1 MKQLLKKAIIW
12 ILRKE
17 AQIVLWR
24 FQPVIIGVTGSVGKT
39 SAKEAIRAVLEAR
52 YRVWASPK
60 SYNSD
65 IGLPLTILGENTAW
79 DDAFGWLCVI
89 GGGLKRMLWR
99 SLYPEYLIAEFGVD
113 RPKDMDRALVLA
125 QPTIGVVGA
134 IGEIPVHVEFFAGPR
149 ELAEEK
155 EKLVRSL
162 PADGYAI
169 LNYDDET
176 VREMGDRVRHG
187 PPMGEARSRGGRVV
201 TYGFDERANV
211 RASQEQLLIRNE
223 ESAQIPEGTMF
234 RLDYEGSSVPVRLLG
249 AFGKPQIY
257 AALAGA
263 AVGIVSGMNLVE
275 IAEAL
280 TRYTPPP
287 GRMRLLD
294 GIKNTRILDDSY
306 NASPLA
312 MHAAFDLLR
321 DLPARRKIAVIGD
334 MLEIG
339 KYTPEAHRA
348 IVRRFPEWGDL
359 LITIGPRA
367 RFAAEEARERGMPA
381 ERIWSF
387 YTADEVEKELQPFLE
402 EGDLILIKGSQA
414 IRLERVV
421 ETIMAHPER
430 ASELLC
436 RQEKF
441 WKKK

>member
-1 MKQLLKKAIIW
+1 MKRIFKKIVIW

-17 AQIVLWR
+17 AQVVLWR
-24 FQPVIIGVTGSVGKT
+24 FQPIIIGVTGSVGKT
-39 SAKEAIRAVLEAR
+39 STKEAMRVILETK
-52 YRVWASPK
+52 YRLQTSPK
-60 SYNSD
+60 SYNSE
-65 IGLPLTILGENTAW
+65 IGLPLAILGQTTAW
-79 DDAFGWLCVI
+79 DDALGWLKVI
-89 GGGLKRMLWR
+89 GGGLKRMISR
-99 SLYPEYLIAEFGVD
+99 APYPERLLAEFGVD
-113 RPKDMDRALVLA
+113 RPGDMDRALLLA
-125 QPTIGVVGA
+125 RPAIGVVTA
-134 IGEIPVHVEFFAGPR
+134 IGEVPVHVEFFAGPK

-155 EKLVRSL
+155 EKLTRGL
-162 PADGYAI
+162 PADGHAI
-169 LNYDDET
+169 LNFDDET

-187 PPMGEARSRGGRVV
+187 RVI
-201 TYGFDERANV
+201 TYGFGEGAHM

-223 ESAQIPEGTMF
+223 EDISVPEGTIF

-263 AVGIVSGMNLVE
+263 AVGIVSGMNLIE

-287 GRMRLLD
+287 GRMRLLE
-294 GIKNTRILDDSY
+294 GIKRTFILDDSY

-321 DLPARRKIAVIGD
+321 DLPGKRKIAVIGD

-348 IVRRFPEWGDL
+348 IIRRFPDWGNL
-359 LITIGPRA
+359 LVTVGPRA
-367 RFAAEEARERGMPA
+367 RFAAEEARERGMPVD
-381 ERIWSF
+381 RVWSF
-387 YTADEVEKELQPFLE
+387 SKADEVEPTLQPFLE

-414 IRLERVV
+414 MRLEKVV
-421 ETIMAHPER
+421 EAIMAHPER

-441 WKKK
+441 WKK

>member
-1 MKQLLKKAIIW
+1 MKHLFRKAIIW

-17 AQIVLWR
+17 ARLVLWR
-24 FQPVIIGVTGSVGKT
+24 FRPMIIGVTGSVGKT
-39 SAKEAIRAVLEAR
+39 STKEAIRAVLGAKH
-52 YRVWASPK
+52 RVQASPK
-60 SYNSD
+60 SYNSE
-65 IGLPLTILGENTAW
+65 IGLPLTILGESTAW
-79 DDAFGWLCVI
+79 DDAWGWLRVM
-89 GGGLKRMLWR
+89 GGGLKRVLSR
-99 SLYPEYLIAEFGVD
+99 SSYPERLIVEFGVD
-113 RPKDMDRALVLA
+113 RPQDMDHALALA
-125 QPTIGVVGA
+125 QPTIGVITA
-134 IGEIPVHVEFFAGPR
+134 IGEIPVHVEFFAGPK
-149 ELAEEK
+149 ELADEK

-162 PADGYAI
+162 SSDGHAL

-176 VREMGDRVRHG
+176 VREMG
-187 PPMGEARSRGGRVV
+187 ARSLAPVI

-211 RASQEQLLIRNE
+211 RASQEKLLIRNE
-223 ESAQIPEGTMF
+223 EGFFVPEGIMF
-234 RLDYEGSSVPVRLLG
+234 RLDYQGASVPVRLLG

-263 AVGIVSGMNLVE
+263 AVGIVSGMNLIE

-280 TRYTPPP
+280 TRYIPPP
-287 GRMRLLD
+287 GRMRLLE

-312 MHAAFDLLR
+312 MHAAFDILR
-321 DLPARRKIAVIGD
+321 DLPAQRKIAVVGD

-359 LITIGPRA
+359 LITVGPRA

-381 ERIWSF
+381 ERVWSF

-414 IRLERVV
+414 MRLEKVV
-421 ETIMAHPER
+421 EAIMAHPER

-441 WKKK
+441 WKRK

>member
-1 MKQLLKKAIIW
+1 MKRLLKKAVIW

-17 AQIVLWR
+17 AQVVLWR
-24 FQPVIIGVTGSVGKT
+24 FRPMIIGVTGSVGKT
-39 SAKEAIRAVLEAR
+39 STKEAIRAVLEAR
-52 YRVWASPK
+52 YRAQASPK

-65 IGLPLTILGENTAW
+65 MGLPLTILGESTAW
-79 DDAFGWLCVI
+79 DDAFGWLRVI
-89 GGGLKRMLWR
+89 GGGLRRMLSR
-99 SLYPEYLIAEFGVD
+99 SPYPERLIVEFGVD
-113 RPKDMDRALVLA
+113 RPRDMDRVLTLA
-125 QPTIGVVGA
+125 QPTIGVVTA
-134 IGEIPVHVEFFAGPR
+134 IGEVPVHVEFFAGPK
-149 ELAEEK
+149 ELADEK

-162 PADGYAI
+162 PSNGHVI

-176 VREMGDRVRHG
+176 VREMG
-187 PPMGEARSRGGRVV
+187 ARSRAPVI
-201 TYGFDERANV
+201 TYGFDENAHV
-211 RASQEQLLIRNE
+211 RASQEQFLIRDKDKDG
-223 ESAQIPEGTMF
+223 AAMPEGTMF
-234 RLDYEGSSVPVRLLG
+234 RLDYKGSSVPVRLLG

-263 AVGIVSGMNLVE
+263 AVGIVSGMNLIE

-287 GRMRLLD
+287 GRMRLLE
-294 GIKNTRILDDSY
+294 GIKNTHILDDSY

-312 MHAAFDLLR
+312 MHAAFDILR
-321 DLPARRKIAVIGD
+321 DLPAKRKIAVIGD

-348 IVRRFPEWGDL
+348 IVRRFSEWGNL
-359 LITIGPRA
+359 LVTVGPRA
-367 RFAAEEARERGMPA
+367 RFAAEEARERGMPS
-381 ERIWSF
+381 ERIRSF
-387 YTADEVEKELQPFLE
+387 YKAGEVEKELQPFLE

-421 ETIMAHPER
+421 EAIMAHPER

-441 WKKK
+441 WEKK

>member
-1 MKQLLKKAIIW
+1 MFMKQLLKKAVIW

-17 AQIVLWR
+17 AQVVLWR
-24 FQPVIIGVTGSVGKT
+24 FRPIIIGVTGSVGKT
-39 SAKEAIRAVLEAR
+39 STKEAIRTVLEAK
-52 YRVWASPK
+52 YRLQASPK
-60 SYNSD
+60 SYNSE
-65 IGLPLTILGENTAW
+65 IGLPLTILGQATAW
-79 DDAFGWLCVI
+79 DDVLGWLRVI
-89 GGGLKRMLWR
+89 GGGLKRMLSR
-99 SLYPEYLIAEFGVD
+99 SSYPERLIVEFGVD
-113 RPKDMDRALVLA
+113 RPRDMDHALILA
-125 QPTIGVVGA
+125 KPVIGVVTA
-134 IGEIPVHVEFFAGPR
+134 IGEVPVHVEFFAGPK

-162 PADGYAI
+162 PSDGHAL

-176 VREMGDRVRHG
+176 VREMS
-187 PPMGEARSRGGRVV
+187 ARSLAPVI
-201 TYGFDERANV
+201 TYGFDERADA

-223 ESAQIPEGTMF
+223 DGAQIPEGTMF
-234 RLDYEGSSVPVRLLG
+234 RFDYEGSSVPVRLFG

-263 AVGIVSGMNLVE
+263 AVGIVSGMNLIE

-312 MHAAFDLLR
+312 MHAAFDILR
-321 DLPARRKIAVIGD
+321 DLPAQRKIAVVGD

-348 IVRRFPEWGDL
+348 IVRRFSEWGDL
-359 LITIGPRA
+359 LVTVGPRA

-381 ERIWSF
+381 ERVWSF

-421 ETIMAHPER
+421 EAIMAHPER
-430 ASELLC
+430 AGELLC

>member
-1 MKQLLKKAIIW
+1 MIVW

-17 AQIVLWR
+17 ARMVLWR
-24 FQPVIIGVTGSVGKT
+24 FRPIIIGVTGSVGKT
-39 SAKEAIRAVLEAR
+39 STKEAIRAVLEAR
-52 YRVWASPK
+52 FAVQASPK
-60 SYNSD
+60 SYNSE
-65 IGLPLTILGENTAW
+65 IGLPLAILGESTAW
-79 DDAFGWLCVI
+79 DDAFGWLRVI
-89 GGGLKRMLWR
+89 GGGLRRMISR
-99 SLYPEYLIAEFGVD
+99 APYPEWLIAEFGVD
-113 RPKDMDRALVLA
+113 RPGDMDKALALA
-125 QPTIGVVGA
+125 KPAIGVVTA
-134 IGEIPVHVEFFAGPR
+134 IGEIPVHVEFFAGPK

-162 PADGYAI
+162 LAHGHAI
-169 LNYDDET
+169 LNFDDET
-176 VREMGDRVRHG
+176 VREMG
-187 PPMGEARSRGGRVV
+187 AYSRAPVM
-201 TYGFDERANV
+201 TYGFGEGSNI
-211 RASQEQLLIRNE
+211 RASCEQLLIRNE
-223 ESAQIPEGTMF
+223 EGVSIPEGITF

-263 AVGIVSGMNLVE
+263 AAGLVNGMNLVE

-280 TRYTPPP
+280 TRYRPPP

-321 DLPARRKIAVIGD
+321 DLPGKRKIAVIGD

-348 IVRRFPEWGDL
+348 IVRTRLRPASDGQGFPEWGDL
-359 LITIGPRA
+359 LVTVGPRA
-367 RFAAEEARERGMPA
+367 RFAAEEAKERGMLS
-381 ERIWSF
+381 ERVWSF

-414 IRLERVV
+414 IRLEKVV
-421 ETIMAHPER
+421 EAIMAHPEKS
-430 ASELLC
+430 SELLC
-436 RQEKF
+436 RQERY
-441 WKKK
+441 WKKR